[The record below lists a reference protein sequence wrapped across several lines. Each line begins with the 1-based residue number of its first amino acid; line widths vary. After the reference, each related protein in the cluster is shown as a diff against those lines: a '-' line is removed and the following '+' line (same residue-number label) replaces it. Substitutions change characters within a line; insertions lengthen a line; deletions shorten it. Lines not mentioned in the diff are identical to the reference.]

1 MTLTD
6 LTASSLSVQTT
17 VMAPT
22 LSAYKHVFLAKLCAS
37 RTLCEVDCLVP
48 TCLDISSTL
57 IVRNPGAG
65 DSLDCDVP
73 GLGQHVADLTE
84 SELGRLLAEVSLAA
98 NGGILHGQAPG
109 HKVLLHLE
117 KTTDV
122 NLDEDR

>member
-1 MTLTD
+1 MSCPHL
-6 LTASSLSVQTT
+6 LGHQ
-17 VMAPT
+17 
-22 LSAYKHVFLAKLCAS
+22 
-37 RTLCEVDCLVP
+37 
-48 TCLDISSTL
+48 LDADSEE
-57 IVRNPGAG
+57 PGAG

-98 NGGILHGQAPG
+98 NGGILHSQAPG